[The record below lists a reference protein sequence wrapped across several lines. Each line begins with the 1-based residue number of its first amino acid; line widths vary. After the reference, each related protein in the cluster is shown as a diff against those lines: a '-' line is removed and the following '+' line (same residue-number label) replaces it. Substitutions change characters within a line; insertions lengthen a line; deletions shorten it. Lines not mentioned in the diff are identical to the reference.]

1 MNERNQ
7 KTTKK
12 KEKPGS
18 REIGERETLKV
29 YKEREYLK
37 KWGFAHV

>member
-7 KTTKK
+7 KAMKK
-12 KEKPGS
+12 KEKLGS
-18 REIGERETLKV
+18 KKIGERETLKV

-37 KWGFAHV
+37 K